1 LKIKGRLEMDKQEP
15 ETAKCADQ
23 CMSRFDTMRAGALLG
38 VASLAGLFPVT
49 PGFAQTASDAAED
62 ENIIIVTAQRRA
74 EALEDVPMTVSVV
87 TNDVMEA
94 AGVNSMRD
102 LTNVTTGFQI
112 AQGGTFPQPAIR
124 GVSTLLNGTFE
135 NNVAVYV
142 DGFYQ
147 PAAQQIAID
156 LPNVESVQVLK
167 GPQGTL
173 YGRNATGGAILVNTI
188 SPGDSWEGKY
198 ELTYGRFNDMRV
210 SGYTAGPLTE
220 GIGVS
225 LAGYLRRSDGYT
237 KLTSRTVPG
246 ETAGDAAPIDQDS
259 FRAKVTINLSE
270 NFRATVGYNFVH
282 ISDPRADLLTPYE
295 NVMPVQAPAEPTR
308 PKKFSLGLA
317 AYDIDSVVESR
328 QHEGTLKLELDTG
341 IGTLTSYSGYGQ
353 FTARNSFDFD
363 GTYLDGVWST
373 SLIRERYFQQA
384 FDYSINAIENLD
396 LIVGAT
402 YFHDKLKFIE
412 PSDFYTGSSRNP
424 GTVEVPL
431 SNYTLL
437 FRSFFDQ
444 KKEAWAVY
452 ADATYHL
459 SDALSIN
466 LGGRYSK
473 ETQNVAG
480 EQTSILP
487 ILRRAPNSAR
497 ASFSKFTPRASIRYE
512 IAPRTNIY
520 ATFSQGFRS
529 GAFVSQLP
537 AIPTDWIPA
546 EQETVTAYEVG
557 FKTAQGRFRFEAAG
571 FYYDYKDFQV
581 SATLA
586 GPSGNPVTLI
596 TNAPSA
602 EIYGAE
608 ASFEVMPID
617 NLTIRAGATWLHAR
631 YGDNFL
637 FGSVGVNPALPAINT
652 HPNPLKTYQ
661 NVNQT
666 QDLSGLQMSRAPNLT
681 ANLGIDYFIPNG
693 EGGLRFGANVKY
705 TDSYVVTNPGVWGP
719 LVASEFQRKQRFREG
734 KYALV
739 NASVT
744 WTDPTGHI
752 YGRIWGNNLTDHR
765 YRIHYTGNNSWGT
778 YSPMAEPRT
787 YGVTLGYKFGR

>member
-1 LKIKGRLEMDKQEP
+1 MKAHVDTNCRVIKARIALTCT
-15 ETAKCADQ
+15 TAIAVI
-23 CMSRFDTMRAGALLG
+23 FT
-38 VASLAGLFPVT
+38 ASPCL
-49 PGFAQTASDAAED
+49 AQTEAETVDD
-62 ENIIIVTAQRRA
+62 ENVIVVTAQRRA

-87 TNDVMEA
+87 TSDVMEA
-94 AGVNSMRD
+94 AGVTSMRD

-147 PAAQQIAID
+147 PAAQAIAID
-156 LPNVESVQVLK
+156 LPNVQSVQVLK

-188 SPGDSWEGKY
+188 TPGDSWEGKY
-198 ELTYGRFNDMRV
+198 ELSYGRFNDMRI
-210 SGYTAGPLTE
+210 SGYTAGPLNE
-220 GIGVS
+220 S
-225 LAGYLRRSDGYT
+225 LGLSVAGYLRRSDGYI

-246 ETAGDAAPIDQDS
+246 ETAGDGAPIDQDS
-259 FRAKVTINLSE
+259 LRAKLTVNLAD
-270 NFRATVGYNFVH
+270 NIRATLGYSFIH
-282 ISDPRADLLTPYE
+282 ISDPRADMLTPYE
-295 NVMPVQAPAEPTR
+295 NVMPVQAPAEATR
-308 PKKFSLGLA
+308 PKKFSLGRA
-317 AYDIDSVVESR
+317 AFDIASVVESR

-341 IGTLTSYSGYGQ
+341 IGTLTSYTSYSQ
-353 FTARNSFDFD
+353 FTSRNSFDFD
-363 GTYLDGVWST
+363 GTYLDGAWST
-373 SLIRERYFQQA
+373 SLQRERTFQQA
-384 FDYSINAIENLD
+384 VDYTIDEVENLD
-396 LIVGAT
+396 LIIGGT
-402 YFHDKLKFIE
+402 YFLDKLKFIE
-412 PSDFYTGSSRNP
+412 PSVFYNGSARNP
-424 GTVEVPL
+424 GTTEVPL
-431 SNYTLL
+431 QNYLLL
-437 FRSFFDQ
+437 FSSFFDQ

-459 SDALSIN
+459 SDAFSIN

-473 ETQNVAG
+473 ESQDVSG
-480 EQTSILP
+480 EQTSFLAA
-487 ILRRAPNSAR
+487 LRRAPNSAS

-512 IAPRTNIY
+512 LAPRTNIY
-520 ATFSQGFRS
+520 ASFSRGFRS

-546 EQETVTAYEVG
+546 QQESVTAYEVG

-586 GPSGNPVTLI
+586 GPSGNPVTLV

-608 ASFEVMPID
+608 ASFEIKPID
-617 NLTIRAGATWLHAR
+617 NLTIRGGATWLHAR

-637 FGSVGVNPALPAINT
+637 FGTVGVNPALLGINT
-652 HPNPLKTYQ
+652 NSNPLKTYQ
-661 NVNQT
+661 NVNQA

-681 ANLGIDYFIPNG
+681 ANLGFDYLIPNG

-719 LVASEFQRKQRFREG
+719 LVAAEFQRKQRFREG
-734 KYALV
+734 KYALL

-744 WTDPTGHI
+744 WTDPTGHV

-778 YSPMAEPRT
+778 YSPMAEPLT
-787 YGVTLGYKFGR
+787 YGATVGYRF